1 MLHVMS
7 LYQVWGED
15 LVVGLP
21 GVIRVWIAL
30 PLDQVLEFA
39 PSAMMTMV

>member
-1 MLHVMS
+1 MLHVMP

-15 LVVGLP
+15 LVAGLP
-21 GVIRVWIAL
+21 GVIRIRVAL
-30 PLDQVLEFA
+30 PLYQILELA